1 VATYLFTGS
10 GIYADTKTADYEK
23 PYLQLL
29 LPFFIFSATVIVL
42 KAQTSQKEYIRL
54 MRNPVRG

>member
-1 VATYLFTGS
+1 MFTGS